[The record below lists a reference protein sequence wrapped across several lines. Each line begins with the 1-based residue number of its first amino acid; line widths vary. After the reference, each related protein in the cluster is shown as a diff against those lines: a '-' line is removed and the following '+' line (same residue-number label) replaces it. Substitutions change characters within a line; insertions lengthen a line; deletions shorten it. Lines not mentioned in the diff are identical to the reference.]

1 MAGRRTTSWANE
13 WVDVTATVKSESNGV
28 IVFTVSYNSIESN
41 YQKGMFDPFS
51 FSVDQKDA
59 SGAIV
64 NSVQFNNVDLA

>member
-1 MAGRRTTSWANE
+1 M
-13 WVDVTATVKSESNGV
+13 
-28 IVFTVSYNSIESN
+28 FTVSYNSIASN